1 MKKTLSTLILAGIVV
16 LITGTFCFAEYAA
29 AGVEN
34 FPYFHLGCLIVGGM
48 IIVSLKQKYEKIYLG
63 EAAGSFAMYAVLVA
77 LFTAPVAEGL
87 RICSDKTR
95 DEEEQRR
102 TPFTKDL
109 TANRIRKGSN
119 REAAR

>member
-48 IIVSLKQKYEKIYLG
+48 IIVSVKQKYEKIYLG
-63 EAAGSFAMYAVLVA
+63 EAAGSVQARADDE
-77 LFTAPVAEGL
+77 AEVHRSGFLDIAAGGL
-87 RICSDKTR
+87 
-95 DEEEQRR
+95 E
-102 TPFTKDL
+102 
-109 TANRIRKGSN
+109 
-119 REAAR
+119 

>member
-1 MKKTLSTLILAGIVV
+1 MKRTLSTLILAGIVV

-48 IIVSLKQKYEKIYLG
+48 IIVSLKQKYQKIYLG
-63 EAAGSFAMYAVLVA
+63 EAVGSFAMYAILVA

-87 RICSDKTR
+87 
-95 DEEEQRR
+95 
-102 TPFTKDL
+102 
-109 TANRIRKGSN
+109 KGLIG
-119 REAAR
+119 